1 MKEVLTRSAEL
12 TEGRKNLMSSVSSVV
27 RRHPLIT
34 FFVLMFALS
43 WWTWPLYV
51 VGLSPSSLI
60 PGQLLAALIVIPLT
74 QGRSGLREL
83 GLRMIRWRVRWYWY
97 VVAIGLPLAV
107 LLVAVAL
114 NVALGAGSLSLAG
127 VGPLSSL
134 LVVYAVRLINPL
146 DGPMGEEPGW
156 RGFALPVLQGSGRS
170 PLLAT
175 LILAPIVALWHVPL
189 VVTHQFSPAI
199 LLGAFAFTF
208 VATWVFNHTGG
219 SVFMTIL
226 LHTAEGT
233 IGLLA
238 GVGFV
243 GAALAQLA
251 WVYSGVWLV
260 VVIGLVIFDQ
270 KAWRSP
276 AAAETTTSPQAMPP
290 RGAAPVAP

>member
-1 MKEVLTRSAEL
+1 M
-12 TEGRKNLMSSVSSVV
+12 MSRLSSVV
-27 RRHPLIT
+27 ERHPLIT

-51 VGLSPSSLI
+51 AGLSPSALI
-60 PGQLLAALIVIPLT
+60 PSQLLAALIVISLS
-74 QGRSGLREL
+74 QGPSGLREL

-97 VVAIGLPLAV
+97 AVAIGLPLAV

-114 NVALGAGSLSLAG
+114 NVALGAGSPSLAG
-127 VGPLSSL
+127 VGPLSPL

-170 PLLAT
+170 PLLAS

-199 LLGAFAFTF
+199 LLGAFTFTF

-219 SVFMTIL
+219 SVLMTIL
-226 LHTAEGT
+226 LHTVEGT
-233 IGLLA
+233 IGLLD

-243 GAALAQLA
+243 GAAKAQLS

-260 VVIGLVIFDQ
+260 VAIGLVIFDRE
-270 KAWRSP
+270 AWRAP
-276 AAAETTTSPQAMPP
+276 APAEATTSPRVIPP
-290 RGAAPVAP
+290 RGAAPVAPA

>member
-1 MKEVLTRSAEL
+1 MVK
-12 TEGRKNLMSSVSSVV
+12 
-27 RRHPLIT
+27 RHPLIT

-51 VGLSPSSLI
+51 AGLSPSALI
-60 PGQLLAALIVIPLT
+60 PGQLLAALIVISLT
-74 QGRSGLREL
+74 RGRAGLREL
-83 GLRMIRWRVRWYWY
+83 GSRMIRWRVRWYWY

-114 NVALGAGSLSLAG
+114 NVALGAGPPSLAG
-127 VGPLSSL
+127 VGPLSAL
-134 LVVYAVRLINPL
+134 LVVYAVRLISPL

-156 RGFALPVLQGSGRS
+156 RGFALPVLQGAGRS

-175 LILAPIVALWHVPL
+175 LILAPVVALWHVPL
-189 VVTHQFSPAI
+189 VVTGQFSPAI

-219 SVFMTIL
+219 SVLMTIL

-233 IGLLA
+233 IGLTA

-251 WVYSGVWLV
+251 WIYSVVWLV
-260 VVIGLVIFDQ
+260 VVIGLVVFDREF
-270 KAWRSP
+270 WHGP
-276 AAAETTTSPQAMPP
+276 AAAGTTTQPLTPP

>member
-1 MKEVLTRSAEL
+1 MRSSLLSA
-12 TEGRKNLMSSVSSVV
+12 V

-74 QGRSGLREL
+74 QGVAGLKEL

-107 LLVAVAL
+107 LLVAVGL
-114 NVALGAGSLSLAG
+114 NIALGAGSPSLAQ
-127 VGPLSSL
+127 VGPLSAL
-134 LVVYAVRLINPL
+134 LMVYAVRLINPL

-156 RGFALPVLQGSGRS
+156 RGFALPGLQASRS
-170 PLLAT
+170 PLVAT
-175 LILAPIVALWHVPL
+175 LILAPLVALWHVPL

-199 LLGAFAFTF
+199 LLGAFTFTF

-226 LHTAEGT
+226 LHTAQGT

-251 WVYSGVWLV
+251 CVYSVVWLV
-260 VVIGLVIFDQ
+260 VAIGLVIFDR

-276 AAAETTTSPQAMPP
+276 APAPATTPPPQAIPST
-290 RGAAPVAP
+290 GAAPVAP

>member
-1 MKEVLTRSAEL
+1 MVK
-12 TEGRKNLMSSVSSVV
+12 
-27 RRHPLIT
+27 RHPLIA
-34 FFVLMFALS
+34 FFVLTFALS

-51 VGLSPSSLI
+51 VGLSPSALVPS
-60 PGQLLAALIVIPLT
+60 QLLAALVVISLT
-74 QGRSGLREL
+74 RGRAGLREL
-83 GLRMIRWRVRWYWY
+83 GSRMIRWRVRWYWY

-114 NVALGAGSLSLAG
+114 NVALGAGSPTLAR

-134 LVVYAVRLINPL
+134 LVIYAVRLVNPL

-189 VVTHQFSPAI
+189 VVTGQFSPAI

-208 VATWVFNHTGG
+208 VATWVFDHTGG
-219 SVFMTIL
+219 SVLMTIL

-233 IGLLA
+233 IGLTA

-243 GAALAQLA
+243 GAAQAQLY
-251 WVYSGVWLV
+251 WVYSVLWLV
-260 VVIGLVIFDQ
+260 VAIGLVVFDR
-270 KAWRSP
+270 KFWRAP
-276 AAAETTTSPQAMPP
+276 ATAETTIPPPRATRP
-290 RGAAPVAP
+290 RGAVPVTPA

>member
-1 MKEVLTRSAEL
+1 M
-12 TEGRKNLMSSVSSVV
+12 MSRLSSVV
-27 RRHPLIT
+27 KRHPLIT
-34 FFVLMFALS
+34 FFVLVFALS

-60 PGQLLAALIVIPLT
+60 PSQLLAALIVIPLT
-74 QGRSGLREL
+74 QGWSGLREL
-83 GLRMIRWRVRWYWY
+83 GSRMIRWRVRWYWY
-97 VVAIGLPLAV
+97 AVAIGLPLAV

-114 NVALGAGSLSLAG
+114 NVALGAGPPSLAH
-127 VGPLSSL
+127 VGPLSAL
-134 LVVYAVRLINPL
+134 LMVYAVRLINPL

-170 PLLAT
+170 PLVAT
-175 LILAPIVALWHVPL
+175 LILAPMVALWHVPL

-199 LLGAFAFTF
+199 LLGAFTFTF

-251 WVYSGVWLV
+251 WVYSAVWV
-260 VVIGLVIFDQ
+260 VVAIGLVIFDW
-270 KAWRSP
+270 KFWRGP
-276 AAAETTTSPQAMPP
+276 AVAEATTPPVTLP
-290 RGAAPVAP
+290 RGAAPAVA